1 MSSLKIF
8 PCGLATNPLLF
19 GSKKCSAVIGGYYN
33 GKTLDRYM
41 SIDLCSIVHLFEAS
55 RLQKGRLN
63 EKFFQH
69 QRVRVAMGALTKT
82 DSIAPLTFNDYSRKT
97 NLHKGK
103 YGYGALKEHS
113 SESDTD
119 YEYTVQPI
127 NLRYYL
133 DLQLNQFQ
141 NHIHLDIEGA
151 EIEVLN
157 TFGKELKNYTH
168 QVSLELERKE
178 STSLLQEYRRLA
190 QTTNNEFGIFLI
202 NPNATEL
209 LPFKEYRD
217 VLSRKDIRS
226 INVYMINLDL
236 LIYAKIKTNDGRIA
250 TKETYEGA
258 IRPILKSQV
267 DQK

>member
-8 PCGLATNPLLF
+8 PCGLATHPLLF
-19 GSKKCSAVIGGYYN
+19 GSKNCSAVIGGYYN
-33 GKTLDRYM
+33 GVTLDRYM

-55 RLQKGRLN
+55 RLQKERLN
-63 EKFFQH
+63 KQFFQH

-82 DSIAPLTFNDYSRKT
+82 DSIAPLSFNDYSRKT
-97 NLHKGK
+97 ILHKGK

-113 SESDTD
+113 ADSETD
-119 YEYTVQPI
+119 SEYSVQPI
-127 NLRYYL
+127 NLKYYL

-151 EIEVLN
+151 EIEVLSS
-157 TFGKELKNYTH
+157 FGKNLKNYTH
-168 QVSLELERKE
+168 QVSLELERND

-209 LPFKEYRD
+209 IPFREYD
-217 VLSRKDIRS
+217 DILNRKDIRS
-226 INVYMINLDL
+226 INVYLINIDL
-236 LIYAKIKTNDGRIA
+236 LAYARIKNADGHMA
-250 TKETYEGA
+250 TKETYQDT
-258 IRPILKSQV
+258 ILRILQSQG
-267 DQK
+267 D